1 MIRRPFTPE
10 LSRFPEVLHPFF
22 QGAAVY
28 DSSCS
33 PEASVCFLD
42 KGDGL
47 YLKIAPAGTLK
58 KEAEMTRFFHQK
70 GLSAEVLAF
79 ESLDR
84 DYLVTRAIP
93 GEDCIH
99 PQYLDDPKRLSEMLG
114 ILLRQLHET
123 DPTDCPVSDCTAA
136 FLASTE
142 ENRELGKWHSSR
154 LAESMAHYSA
164 DDAWATVQ
172 QFYGNL
178 QSDTLI
184 HGDYCLPNVMLDN
197 WNFSAFI
204 DVGGGGIGDRHM
216 DLYWGCWSLNFNL
229 KDSRW
234 CSRFLDAY
242 GRDHFDPEILKAISA
257 FEAFG

>member
-33 PEASVCFLD
+33 PEASVYFLD

-47 YLKIAPAGTLK
+47 YLKIASAGTLK
-58 KEAEMTRFFHQK
+58 KEVEMTRFFHQK

-123 DPTDCPVSDCTAA
+123 DPADCPVSDCTAA

-142 ENRELGKWHSSR
+142 ENRALGKWHPSR

-172 QFYGNL
+172 QFSGNL

-242 GRDHFDPEILKAISA
+242 GKDHFDPEILKAISA